1 MSFFLTFDNQKIL
14 KIIKFTHQNLKK
26 LKRKIPTF
34 VFGLSIGLLVG
45 IGFFVLKINDL
56 FNKLKESASEKIT
69 VIEKTV
75 DTTDEDEKTKN
86 KNRFKINFKKSTKIN
101 YSEVDSLIKEDSGI
115 NIASDE
121 LLTVKNIKIIQIGEF
136 IPSKDS
142 SDIQKTRLDGTK
154 SDLYFVEFWKTPLNS
169 KGYRFTKNKIM
180 LYGFDDFSNLTLYE
194 IDHSFYIKSSDQV
207 YKLLYSSEFKQLDR
221 VLDSELLAKIN

>member
-1 MSFFLTFDNQKIL
+1 MSFFLTFDNQKIF

-75 DTTDEDEKTKN
+75 DSTDEDEKTKN

-142 SDIQKTRLDGTK
+142 SDIQKTRLDDTN

-180 LYGFDDFSNLTLYE
+180 LYGFDDFRNLTLYE

>member
-1 MSFFLTFDNQKIL
+1 MSFFLTFDNQKIF
-14 KIIKFTHQNLKK
+14 KIIKFTHQNIKK

-75 DTTDEDEKTKN
+75 NTTDEDEKTKN
-86 KNRFKINFKKSTKIN
+86 NNRFKINFKKSTKIN

-142 SDIQKTRLDGTK
+142 SDIQKTRIDDTN

>member
-1 MSFFLTFDNQKIL
+1 
-14 KIIKFTHQNLKK
+14 

-56 FNKLKESASEKIT
+56 FNKIKESASEKIT

-75 DTTDEDEKTKN
+75 NTTDENETTKN

-142 SDIQKTRLDGTK
+142 SDIQKTRLDDTN

-194 IDHSFYIKSSDQV
+194 IDNSFYIKSSDQV

>member
-1 MSFFLTFDNQKIL
+1 
-14 KIIKFTHQNLKK
+14 

-75 DTTDEDEKTKN
+75 NTTDEDEKTKN
-86 KNRFKINFKKSTKIN
+86 NNRFKINFKKSTKIN

-142 SDIQKTRLDGTK
+142 SDLQKTRLDDTN

-194 IDHSFYIKSSDQV
+194 IDNSFYIKSSDQV

>member
-1 MSFFLTFDNQKIL
+1 M
-14 KIIKFTHQNLKK
+14 
-26 LKRKIPTF
+26 KRKIPTF

-45 IGFFVLKINDL
+45 IGFFVLKVNDL

-75 DTTDEDEKTKN
+75 ETTDEDEKTKN

-142 SDIQKTRLDGTK
+142 SDIQKTRLDDTN

>member
-75 DTTDEDEKTKN
+75 NTTDEDEKTKN
-86 KNRFKINFKKSTKIN
+86 NNRFKINFKKSTKIN

-142 SDIQKTRLDGTK
+142 SDIQKTRIDVTN

-207 YKLLYSSEFKQLDR
+207 YKLLFSSEFKQLDR

>member
-1 MSFFLTFDNQKIL
+1 M
-14 KIIKFTHQNLKK
+14 
-26 LKRKIPTF
+26 KRKIPTF

-75 DTTDEDEKTKN
+75 NTTDEDEKTKN
-86 KNRFKINFKKSTKIN
+86 NNRFKINFKKSTKIN

-142 SDIQKTRLDGTK
+142 SDIQKTRLDDTN

-194 IDHSFYIKSSDQV
+194 IDNSFYIKSSDQV

>member
-1 MSFFLTFDNQKIL
+1 MSFFLTFDNQKIF

-75 DTTDEDEKTKN
+75 NTTDEDEKTKN
-86 KNRFKINFKKSTKIN
+86 NNRFKINFKKSTKIN

-142 SDIQKTRLDGTK
+142 SDIQKTRLDDTN

>member
-1 MSFFLTFDNQKIL
+1 MSFFLTFDNQKIF

-45 IGFFVLKINDL
+45 IGFFVLKVNDL

-86 KNRFKINFKKSTKIN
+86 NNRFKINFKKSTKIN

-142 SDIQKTRLDGTK
+142 SDIQKTRIDDTN

>member
-75 DTTDEDEKTKN
+75 NTTDEDEKTKN
-86 KNRFKINFKKSTKIN
+86 NNRFKINFKKSTKIN

-142 SDIQKTRLDGTK
+142 SDIQKTRLDDIN

>member
-75 DTTDEDEKTKN
+75 NTTDEDEKTKN
-86 KNRFKINFKKSTKIN
+86 NNRFKINFKKSTKIN

-142 SDIQKTRLDGTK
+142 SDIQKTRIDDTNT
-154 SDLYFVEFWKTPLNS
+154 DLYFVEFWKTPLNS

>member
-1 MSFFLTFDNQKIL
+1 M
-14 KIIKFTHQNLKK
+14 
-26 LKRKIPTF
+26 KRKIPTF

-75 DTTDEDEKTKN
+75 ETTDEDEKTKN

-121 LLTVKNIKIIQIGEF
+121 LLTVKNIKIIQLGEF

>member
-1 MSFFLTFDNQKIL
+1 MSFFLTFDNQKIF

-45 IGFFVLKINDL
+45 IGFFVLKVNDL

-86 KNRFKINFKKSTKIN
+86 NNRFKINFKKSTKIN
-101 YSEVDSLIKEDSGI
+101 YSEVDSLIKEDSDI

-121 LLTVKNIKIIQIGEF
+121 LLTVKNIKIIQLGEF

-142 SDIQKTRLDGTK
+142 SDIQKTRLDDTN

-207 YKLLYSSEFKQLDR
+207 YKLLYSSEFNQLDR

>member
-1 MSFFLTFDNQKIL
+1 MSFFLTFDNQKIF

-142 SDIQKTRLDGTK
+142 SDIQKTRLDNTN
-154 SDLYFVEFWKTPLNS
+154 SELYFVEFWKTPLNS

-194 IDHSFYIKSSDQV
+194 IDHSFYFKSSDQV

>member
-34 VFGLSIGLLVG
+34 VFGLSIGLLIG

-75 DTTDEDEKTKN
+75 NTTDEDEKTKN
-86 KNRFKINFKKSTKIN
+86 NNRFKINFKKSTKIN

-142 SDIQKTRLDGTK
+142 SDIQKTRLDDTN

>member
-14 KIIKFTHQNLKK
+14 KIIKFTHQNLKN

-75 DTTDEDEKTKN
+75 NTTDEDETTKN

-142 SDIQKTRLDGTK
+142 SDIQKTRLDDIN

>member
-1 MSFFLTFDNQKIL
+1 M
-14 KIIKFTHQNLKK
+14 
-26 LKRKIPTF
+26 KRKIPTF

-86 KNRFKINFKKSTKIN
+86 NNRFKINFKKSTKIN

-142 SDIQKTRLDGTK
+142 SDIQKTRLDNTN
-154 SDLYFVEFWKTPLNS
+154 SELYFVEFWKTPLNS

-194 IDHSFYIKSSDQV
+194 IDNSFYIKSSDQV

>member
-75 DTTDEDEKTKN
+75 NTTDEDEKTKN
-86 KNRFKINFKKSTKIN
+86 NNRFKINFKKSTKIN

-142 SDIQKTRLDGTK
+142 SDIQKTRLDNTN
-154 SDLYFVEFWKTPLNS
+154 SELYFVEFWKTPLNS

-194 IDHSFYIKSSDQV
+194 IDNSFYIKSSDQV

>member
-1 MSFFLTFDNQKIL
+1 M
-14 KIIKFTHQNLKK
+14 
-26 LKRKIPTF
+26 KRKIPTF

-101 YSEVDSLIKEDSGI
+101 YTEVDSLIKEDSGI

-142 SDIQKTRLDGTK
+142 SDIQKTRLDNTN
-154 SDLYFVEFWKTPLNS
+154 SELYFVEFWKTPLNS

-194 IDHSFYIKSSDQV
+194 IDNSFYIKSSDQV

>member
-1 MSFFLTFDNQKIL
+1 MSFFLTFDNQKIF

-45 IGFFVLKINDL
+45 IGFFVLKVNDL

-86 KNRFKINFKKSTKIN
+86 NNRFKINFKKSTKIN
-101 YSEVDSLIKEDSGI
+101 YSEVDSLIKEDSDI

-142 SDIQKTRLDGTK
+142 SDIQKTRLDDTN

>member
-1 MSFFLTFDNQKIL
+1 VSFFLTFDNQKIL

-75 DTTDEDEKTKN
+75 NTTDEDEKTKN
-86 KNRFKINFKKSTKIN
+86 NNRFKINFKKSTKIN

-142 SDIQKTRLDGTK
+142 SDIQKTRLDDIN

-180 LYGFDDFSNLTLYE
+180 LYGFDDFNNLTLYE

>member
-1 MSFFLTFDNQKIL
+1 MSFFLTFDNQKIF

-45 IGFFVLKINDL
+45 IGFFVLKVNDL

-75 DTTDEDEKTKN
+75 NTTDEDEKTKN
-86 KNRFKINFKKSTKIN
+86 NNRFKINFKKSTKIN
-101 YSEVDSLIKEDSGI
+101 YSEVDSLIKEDSDI

-121 LLTVKNIKIIQIGEF
+121 LLTVKNIKIIQLGEF

-142 SDIQKTRLDGTK
+142 SDIQKTRIDDTN

>member
-1 MSFFLTFDNQKIL
+1 MSFFLTFDNQKIF

-45 IGFFVLKINDL
+45 IGFFVLKVNDL

-86 KNRFKINFKKSTKIN
+86 NNRFKINFKKSTKIN

-142 SDIQKTRLDGTK
+142 SDIQKTRLDDTN

-207 YKLLYSSEFKQLDR
+207 YKLLYSS
-221 VLDSELLAKIN
+221 

>member
-1 MSFFLTFDNQKIL
+1 M
-14 KIIKFTHQNLKK
+14 
-26 LKRKIPTF
+26 KRKIPTF

-56 FNKLKESASEKIT
+56 FNKLKESASGKIT

-75 DTTDEDEKTKN
+75 NTTDEDEKTKN
-86 KNRFKINFKKSTKIN
+86 NNRFKINFKKSTKIN

-142 SDIQKTRLDGTK
+142 SDIQKTRLDDTS

>member
-1 MSFFLTFDNQKIL
+1 MSFFLTFDNQKIF

-45 IGFFVLKINDL
+45 IGFFVLKVNDL

-86 KNRFKINFKKSTKIN
+86 NNRFKINFKKSTKIN
-101 YSEVDSLIKEDSGI
+101 YSEVDSLIKEDSDI

-142 SDIQKTRLDGTK
+142 SDIQKTRIDDTN

>member
-1 MSFFLTFDNQKIL
+1 M
-14 KIIKFTHQNLKK
+14 
-26 LKRKIPTF
+26 KRKIPTF

-56 FNKLKESASEKIT
+56 FNKLKESASGKIT

-75 DTTDEDEKTKN
+75 NTTDEDEKTKN
-86 KNRFKINFKKSTKIN
+86 NNRFKINFKKSTKIN

-142 SDIQKTRLDGTK
+142 SDIQKTRLDDTS

-194 IDHSFYIKSSDQV
+194 IDNSFYIKSSDQV

>member
-1 MSFFLTFDNQKIL
+1 MSFFLTFDNQKIF

-45 IGFFVLKINDL
+45 IGFFVLKVNDL

-75 DTTDEDEKTKN
+75 ETTDEDEKTKN
-86 KNRFKINFKKSTKIN
+86 NNRFKINFKKSTKIN

-121 LLTVKNIKIIQIGEF
+121 LLTVKNIKIIQLGEF

-142 SDIQKTRLDGTK
+142 SDIQKTRLDDTN

>member
-1 MSFFLTFDNQKIL
+1 M
-14 KIIKFTHQNLKK
+14 
-26 LKRKIPTF
+26 KRKIPTF

-75 DTTDEDEKTKN
+75 NTTDEDEKTKN

-121 LLTVKNIKIIQIGEF
+121 LLTVKNIKIIQLGEF

>member
-1 MSFFLTFDNQKIL
+1 M
-14 KIIKFTHQNLKK
+14 
-26 LKRKIPTF
+26 KRKIPTF

-86 KNRFKINFKKSTKIN
+86 NNRFKINFKKSTKIN

-121 LLTVKNIKIIQIGEF
+121 LLTVKNIKIIQLGEF

>member
-1 MSFFLTFDNQKIL
+1 M
-14 KIIKFTHQNLKK
+14 
-26 LKRKIPTF
+26 KRKIPTF

-142 SDIQKTRLDGTK
+142 SDIQKTRLDNTN
-154 SDLYFVEFWKTPLNS
+154 SELYFVEFWKTPLNS

-180 LYGFDDFSNLTLYE
+180 LYGFDDFSSLTLYE
-194 IDHSFYIKSSDQV
+194 IDNSFYIKSSDQV

>member
-1 MSFFLTFDNQKIL
+1 M
-14 KIIKFTHQNLKK
+14 
-26 LKRKIPTF
+26 KRKIPTF

-75 DTTDEDEKTKN
+75 NTTDEDETTKN
-86 KNRFKINFKKSTKIN
+86 NNRFKINFKKSTKIN

-142 SDIQKTRLDGTK
+142 SDIQKTRLDDTN

>member
-1 MSFFLTFDNQKIL
+1 
-14 KIIKFTHQNLKK
+14 

-56 FNKLKESASEKIT
+56 FNKLKESASGKIT

-75 DTTDEDEKTKN
+75 NTTDEDEKTKN
-86 KNRFKINFKKSTKIN
+86 NNRFKINFKKSTKIN

-142 SDIQKTRLDGTK
+142 SDLQKTRLDDTN

-194 IDHSFYIKSSDQV
+194 IDNSFYIKSSDQV

>member
-1 MSFFLTFDNQKIL
+1 M
-14 KIIKFTHQNLKK
+14 
-26 LKRKIPTF
+26 KRKIPTF

-45 IGFFVLKINDL
+45 IGFFVLKVNDL

-142 SDIQKTRLDGTK
+142 SDIQKTRLDDTN

>member
-1 MSFFLTFDNQKIL
+1 MSFFLTFDNQKIF

-75 DTTDEDEKTKN
+75 NTTDEDETTKN

-142 SDIQKTRLDGTK
+142 SDIQKTRIDDTN

-194 IDHSFYIKSSDQV
+194 IDNSFYIKSSDQV

>member
-142 SDIQKTRLDGTK
+142 SDIQKTRLDNTN
-154 SDLYFVEFWKTPLNS
+154 SELYFVEFWKTPLNS